1 MKIPLREYINLLAN
15 YLRPQWRRA
24 ALLVALIAA
33 SLGLQLAKPQILRT
47 FIDVASGSSA
57 GANLGAT
64 ALLFMVVAVVSQA
77 VTAYSRYVSEDVGW
91 TATNLLRN
99 DLAAHCLSLD
109 MSFHKA
115 HTPGEMI
122 ERIDGDITKLS
133 NFFSQM
139 VVGILANVLLLIG
152 VIALLFRED
161 YRVGLAMTAFA
172 LISLVV
178 LTYLRDIAVP
188 FWTADRQNSGIFFGF
203 LGEHLAGTEDIRANG
218 AVGYVMHR
226 FYARMR
232 EWLPT
237 RRKAYLASTTVWSA
251 TIITFTLGNAT
262 AFGLG
267 AYLWQRGIITI
278 GTVYLIV
285 NYTELLRRPIEQIR
299 TQLQELQ
306 RASASITRLSGLM
319 KMESRVQDGP
329 GAELPAGPL
338 GIEFRDLTF
347 GYEADDAVL
356 KELSFSLQ
364 PGKVLGLLGRTGSGK
379 TTLARLLLRLYDPT
393 SGQLLL
399 GGVDAKEAK
408 LEYLRQKVTLV
419 TQDVQLFQASVRDN
433 ITFFDRSIPDERII
447 AVLQDLGLGDWYR
460 SLAEGLDTILSAGGA
475 SFSAGEGQLLAFA
488 RCFLADPAVV
498 ILDEASSRLDPVT
511 EQLIETAITKL
522 LANRTG
528 VIIAHRL
535 DTVTRAD
542 DILILDQGRIAEHGR
557 RLELLQQPSSRFS
570 TLLQTGLKE
579 LLA

>member
-1 MKIPLREYINLLAN
+1 MKIPLREYISLLSN

-24 ALLVALIAA
+24 ALLVTLILT
-33 SLGLQLAKPQILRT
+33 SLGLQLVKPQILRT
-47 FIDVASGSSA
+47 FIDTASGSRS
-57 GANLGAT
+57 GTNLGAT
-64 ALLFMVVAVVSQA
+64 ALLFMVVAVISQA

-99 DLAAHCLSLD
+99 DLASHCLGLD

-139 VVGILANVLLLIG
+139 VVGILANVLLLGG
-152 VIALLFRED
+152 VIILLFRED

-188 FWTADRQNSGIFFGF
+188 YWTADRQHSGIFFGF

-232 EWLPT
+232 EWLPAK
-237 RRKAYLASTTVWSA
+237 RRAYLAGTSVWSA
-251 TIITFTLGNAT
+251 TIVTFTLGNAT
-262 AFGLG
+262 AFGLS
-267 AYLWQRGIITI
+267 AYLWQRGLITI

-306 RASASITRLSGLM
+306 RASASITRISGLM
-319 KMESRVQDGP
+319 KTASKVQDGA
-329 GAELPAGPL
+329 GSELPSGPL
-338 GIEFRDLTF
+338 GVELRDLSF
-347 GYEADDAVL
+347 AYESDDTVL
-356 KELSFSLQ
+356 KDISFALE

-379 TTLARLLLRLYDPT
+379 TTLARLLLRLYDPGT
-393 SGQLLL
+393 GQLLL
-399 GGVDAKEAK
+399 GGVDAKETK
-408 LEYLRQKVTLV
+408 LNHLRQKVAMV

-433 ITFFDRSIPDERII
+433 ITFFDPSVSDDKVIS
-447 AVLQDLGLGDWYR
+447 VLHELGLGDWLQ
-460 SLAEGLDTILSAGGA
+460 SLPQGLDTILGVGGA
-475 SFSAGEGQLLAFA
+475 NYSAGEAQLLAFA
-488 RCFLADPAVV
+488 RCFLIDPSVV

-522 LANRTG
+522 LTNRTG
-528 VIIAHRL
+528 IIIAHRL
-535 DTVTRAD
+535 DTVARAD
-542 DILILDQGRIAEHGR
+542 DILILDQGRIVEHGE
-557 RLELLQQPSSRFS
+557 RLKLLQQPGSRFS